1 MRLDLRPLP
10 LSVRS
15 RLARSFKGVNV
26 MMFKGALDDI
36 RTYFSHAAIWVKLT
50 GTLRLRQTQHDSRYR
65 INAAFALAVGER
77 GFLVRCLIFFPS
89 NVVNSVLAWAVA
101 DEGLSSPLKDTRD
114 DRSVTPSYVEV
125 DTEGVY
131 LLEDVRD
138 VMDWAVTG
146 LRREP
151 P

>member
-1 MRLDLRPLP
+1 
-10 LSVRS
+10 
-15 RLARSFKGVNV
+15 
-26 MMFKGALDDI
+26 
-36 RTYFSHAAIWVKLT
+36 
-50 GTLRLRQTQHDSRYR
+50 
-65 INAAFALAVGER
+65 
-77 GFLVRCLIFFPS
+77 
-89 NVVNSVLAWAVA
+89 VLAWAVA